1 MPVLGLVS
9 TAGVCR
15 ISNSDLSIWMLFYQ
29 RARSSWEGE
38 DAHENT
44 GKEATASS
52 ENTLSSVRASVLKGC
67 VLGSKLLSQHF
78 YCSGIS
84 LAQVPQSL
92 QLQFPFAKLGDD
104 SAICS
109 NAPAV
114 SRKPVFVKKCKIIV
128 QALNLPP
135 GHFIP
140 SVSTPNKFH

>member
-1 MPVLGLVS
+1 
-9 TAGVCR
+9 
-15 ISNSDLSIWMLFYQ
+15 MLFYQ
-29 RARSSWEGE
+29 WARSSWEGG

-52 ENTLSSVRASVLKGC
+52 KNTLSSARASVLRGS

-78 YCSGIS
+78 YCSAIN

-92 QLQFPFAKLGDD
+92 QLQFPFSKSGDD

-114 SRKPVFVKKCKIIV
+114 SREPVFVKKCKIMSK
-128 QALNLPP
+128 
-135 GHFIP
+135 H
-140 SVSTPNKFH
+140 